1 MKTGG
6 MTITP
11 IERIIRY
18 GKEELLD
25 LNPAEPDVDAIV
37 RMHMTTRPELA
48 AAVVQG
54 PVIENGKKI
63 YTVTSHRG
71 DKG

>member
-1 MKTGG
+1 VK
-6 MTITP
+6 
-11 IERIIRY
+11 IEAAKRVIRY
-18 GKEELLD
+18 KGEELAD
-25 LNPAEPDVDAIV
+25 LNPDQPDVDAIV

-48 AAVVQG
+48 AAVVEG
-54 PVIENGKKI
+54 PVMERGVRV